1 MRRVLSVTLLLAVG
15 ARAQEEPTPFW
26 MPPPPPSKKAA
37 PAKPGKKPAKKKPV
51 QVEPAAPPP
60 IAVPSPE
67 QPRAPAARAPTPPIG
82 EPVPAAPAR
91 PLPSAPPG
99 VATPEVPGPEQPA
112 AFVVADPEPQ
122 PQPEEARRWSVDAY
136 FGAWGKSRSDGVGRD
151 WQLAYGLRLGRALLP
166 ALELE
171 IELLR
176 AGGSA
181 GSPFVSASATHNL
194 AALRAFW
201 VCGGAGGVSHDRY
214 ALLLGGGGGVALSQT
229 HYTLQPSTD
238 PAVIATGLDANAV
251 KRVIEITAAAR
262 ARIVGGLEVRAEVS
276 AAVRDG
282 KLEFLPL
289 LAAGAAF

>member
-37 PAKPGKKPAKKKPV
+37 PAKPGKKPAKKVEPTLIEPAPQAVDPSPRPKPAPV
-51 QVEPAAPPP
+51 EVEPAA
-60 IAVPSPE
+60 
-67 QPRAPAARAPTPPIG
+67 
-82 EPVPAAPAR
+82 

-99 VATPEVPGPEQPA
+99 VATPEGPGPEQPA
-112 AFVVADPEPQ
+112 AVGVAEPEPE
-122 PQPEEARRWSVDAY
+122 PQPEEARRWSVDAS

-262 ARIVGGLEVRAEVS
+262 ARILGGLEARAEVS
-276 AAVRDG
+276 ATVRDG
-282 KLEFLPL
+282 KLGFLPL
-289 LAAGAAF
+289 LGAGAAF